1 MSKNYVAEF
10 INGGQYLVA
19 VAQTNEVFQIIELV
33 ASIVVS
39 LVLIAY
45 RLWRWYKEAKKDGKI
60 TKEEIEE
67 ANDIVSEG
75 AKEIKGKEKHD
86 KDEIQ

>member
-1 MSKNYVAEF
+1 MSKNYLPEA

-19 VAQTNEVFQIIELV
+19 VNQTNEVFQIIELV

-60 TKEEIEE
+60 TKDEIEE
-67 ANDIVSEG
+67 AVKIISDGTE
-75 AKEIKGKEKHD
+75 EINKKGEKH
-86 KDEIQ
+86 E